1 MVSQTAT
8 CQHDMTWCG
17 KLGALPLD
25 EETKTFLMLTR
36 TNCALDK
43 LHVTS
48 KDTMFRKVSEAVSK
62 ENSICYSERRINDNH
77 TFVFVS
83 FFQVYIRQHKKDHSH
98 LTPPQKE
105 APSPSNVEN
114 STR

>member
-1 MVSQTAT
+1 
-8 CQHDMTWCG
+8 MTWCG

-48 KDTMFRKVSEAVSK
+48 KDNMFRKVSEAV
-62 ENSICYSERRINDNH
+62 
-77 TFVFVS
+77 
-83 FFQVYIRQHKKDHSH
+83 YIRQHKKDRSH